1 MTYRLLNT
9 ENRPVDMSRERVVQK
24 LVIEKLVIVLTKI
37 LTDINFRLLLI
48 HILESK
54 T

>member
-1 MTYRLLNT
+1 MGLPPL
-9 ENRPVDMSRERVVQK
+9 QK